1 MSKFQVQSGSLKIT
15 IVAETAYD
23 AAMEAVAWWGDRTS
37 NMNRDQ
43 DRPSLA
49 ADLVVKTEKGRTSR
63 FPTYPLVARSQGQAG
78 RDAWAS
84 LLQRAVAGC
93 G

>member
-37 NMNRDQ
+37 TMARDEAC
-43 DRPSLA
+43 PKLA
-49 ADLVVKTEKGRTSR
+49 SDLVVKTEKGRISR
-63 FPTYPLVARSQGQAG
+63 FPTYPLIARSQGAVG
-78 RDAWAS
+78 RDAWEK
-84 LLQRAVAGC
+84 LLTHAVAGC